1 MEVTLLDIDKLVKL
15 NDLKPVTNPVSFDK
29 GLYPSKDG
37 LFSEEIFGL
46 TTAERKRTCAYI
58 PLGKKLISPKA
69 YISLKRLDRKF
80 ESVVNGS
87 KYFVIKDGVLVED
100 ENGDTGVEWLY
111 KNWDKFEFLKNESYG
126 RNQKIDFLANS
137 SKSEIFIDK
146 FLVVPPFFRDVNLQQ
161 KAEGGNPRVP
171 EVTGLYANIIR
182 NANILRGTDTFAL
195 ISNAVTGK
203 TQDLL
208 VEVYNLWK
216 SKLEKKYGYIRK
228 FLLGK
233 SISWCSRMVITADV
247 ENVNT
252 PDEQT
257 VDFWH
262 TGVPLS
268 NAISMTTP
276 FIKYWV
282 RRFFKTRLYDYK
294 DAYPIYD
301 AKTDKTIYVRLEDPD
316 VYYNDDFIE
325 RQMDRFIHNAGSRF
339 DKIELPIK
347 KSEREKYKLG
357 DKPYYI
363 TFVGYKANETTM
375 QKTDD
380 MIERPM
386 TWTDIFYLA
395 AKDSCDDKHIVIT
408 RYPFI
413 HYLNTFINKVHV
425 MSVRNTTPMIIN
437 DVLYE
442 HYPVVDLSLEPVQ
455 LEAYF
460 IDAYKLNPFY
470 LAGMNGDFDGD
481 QATGKILFSK
491 QANEQAEQ
499 IMYSNTNILGVN
511 GSAVRSIGNELVQT
525 LYTLTRFH
533 KIEGQKPVYR

>member
-1 MEVTLLDIDKLVKL
+1 MEVTLLDIEKLVKL
-15 NDLKPVTNPVSFDK
+15 NDIKPVTNPVSFDK

-37 LFSEEIFGL
+37 LFSEEIFGM
-46 TTAERKRTCAYI
+46 TTAERKRTGGYI
-58 PLGKKLISPKA
+58 PLGKKFISPKA
-69 YISLKRLDRKF
+69 YLSLKALDRKF
-80 ESVVNGS
+80 ANVVDGT
-87 KYFVIKDGVLVED
+87 KTFVIKDGTLVED
-100 ENGDTGVEWLY
+100 DNGNTGVDWLY
-111 KNWDKFEFLKNESYG
+111 KNWDKLDFKKNESYK
-126 RNQKIDFLANS
+126 RSQRIDVLTNS
-137 SKSEIFIDK
+137 SKDEIFIDK
-146 FLVVPPFFRDVNLQQ
+146 FFVVPPFFRDVNLQQ

-182 NANILRGTDTFAL
+182 NANALQSTDTFDL
-195 ISNAVTGK
+195 ISNSIAGK
-203 TQDLL
+203 TQDLM
-208 VEVYNLWK
+208 VDVYNIWK

-233 SISWCSRMVITADV
+233 SVSWCSRMVITADV

-268 NAISMTTP
+268 NAISMMTP

-282 RRFFKTRLYDYK
+282 RRFFKVHLYDYK
-294 DAYPIYD
+294 DQYPIRH
-301 AKTDKTIYVRLEDPD
+301 AKTGKIIFVKLEDPD

-325 RQMDRFIHNAGSRF
+325 RQMERFINNAGSRF

-347 KSEREKYKLG
+347 KSEREKHQLG
-357 DKPYYI
+357 NDPYYL
-363 TFVGYKANETTM
+363 TFTGYKANTTTFEKTEETV
-375 QKTDD
+375 
-380 MIERPM
+380 ERPM
-386 TWTDIFYLA
+386 TWTDMFYLA
-395 AKDSCDDKHIVIT
+395 ASDSAEDKHILIT

-413 HYLNTFINKVHV
+413 HYLNTFINKIFV
-425 MSVRNTTPMIIN
+425 MSTRYTTPMIIN

-442 HYPVVDLSLEPVQ
+442 HYPVVDLTMPQTQ
-455 LEAYF
+455 LESYF
-460 IDAYKLNPFY
+460 IDAYKINPFY
-470 LAGMNGDFDGD
+470 LAGMTGDFDGD

-499 IMYSNTNILGVN
+499 IMYSNINILGVN
-511 GSAVRSIGNELVQT
+511 GNAVRSIGNELVQT

-533 KIEGQKPVYR
+533 DIPGPMPTYA

>member
-1 MEVTLLDIDKLVKL
+1 MEMTLLDIDKFVNL

-37 LFSEEIFGL
+37 LFSEEIFGM
-46 TTAERKRTCAYI
+46 TTAERKRTGAYI
-58 PLGKKLISPKA
+58 PLGRKFISPKA
-69 YISLKRLDRKF
+69 YLSLKQLDRKF
-80 ESVVNGS
+80 TSVVDGT
-87 KYFVIKDGVLVED
+87 KTFVIKDGVLVESED
-100 ENGDTGVEWLY
+100 GETGIDWLY
-111 KNWDKFEFLKNESYG
+111 KNWNKLDFKKNDSHK
-126 RNQKIDFLANS
+126 RNQRVDVLMNS
-137 SKSEIFIDK
+137 KKEEIFIDK
-146 FLVVPPFFRDVNLQQ
+146 FFVVPPFFRDVNLQQ

-182 NANILRGTDTFAL
+182 NANALQGSGTFDL
-195 ISNAVTGK
+195 ISNALAGK

-233 SISWCSRMVITADV
+233 SVSWCSRMVITADV

-252 PDEQT
+252 PDEQV

-268 NAISMTTP
+268 NAISMMTP

-301 AKTDKTIYVRLEDPD
+301 EKSGKTIYVKLEDPD
-316 VYYNDDFIE
+316 VYYNDEYIE

-339 DKIELPIK
+339 DKIEVPVK
-347 KSEREKYKLG
+347 KSEREKYKI
-357 DKPYYI
+357 DKPVYMVL
-363 TFVGYKANETTM
+363 TGYEANTTTM
-375 QKTDD
+375 EKTEKK
-380 MIERPM
+380 IERPL
-386 TWTDIFYLA
+386 TWTDLFYLA
-395 AKDSCDDKHIVIT
+395 AKDSSEDKHIVIT

-425 MSVRNTTPMIIN
+425 LSTRYTTPIIIN

-442 HYPVVDLSLEPVQ
+442 HYPVIDMSLNASQ

-460 IDAYKLNPFY
+460 IDAFKLNPFY
-470 LAGMNGDFDGD
+470 LSGINGDFDGD
-481 QATGKILFSK
+481 QATGKILYSK
-491 QANEQAEQ
+491 QANDQAEQ
-499 IMYSNTNILGVN
+499 IMYSNINILGVN
-511 GSAVRSIGNELVQT
+511 GNAVRSIGNELIQT

-533 KIEGQKPVYR
+533 EVKGPKPDYV